1 MLDKFYCAVPS
12 ERNCSWGHHDIVTPT
27 FGKLRR
33 VAMVSLSLSL
43 LLRLRS
49 FGFGGF
55 GWQNMAKYCLLVA
68 QHQQTA
74 SESIVGFG
82 LIRHDARVQR
92 NNPIWSAR
100 SRMTRG

>member
-12 ERNCSWGHHDIVTPT
+12 EQNCSWGHHDIVTPT